1 MPPTITFLEDPVR
14 VRAPFR
20 LLPVAAAALMAV
32 TGCGS
37 SNDSPTVTPP
47 SATSAPL
54 ASLLPQAIRD
64 KGTLIVGSDIA
75 YAPVEF
81 YDADGKTPIG
91 IDPDLA
97 KAIGGQ
103 LGITLKV
110 TNGTFDGLIVSLTG
124 SKRID
129 LIMSAMSDTKKRQK
143 SINFVDYFT
152 AGTSILVKKGNP
164 QGIKGLDD
172 FCGKT
177 IALQRGTT
185 QDDVATAQQAK
196 CKKVAKP
203 LTVLKFDRDTEALL
217 QVKQGRAV
225 ADMNDFPVA
234 AYTTTKTTDFEVVG
248 SQIEAGPYGIGVR
261 KEDVAI
267 RDALQKAVQALIDNG
282 EYTKILEKWK
292 VTQGAV
298 TTATVNGGS

>member
-1 MPPTITFLEDPVR
+1 VR
-14 VRAPFR
+14 VPAPFR
-20 LLPVAAAALMAV
+20 LLPLAAVALLVV
-32 TGCGS
+32 TGCGN
-37 SNDSPTVTPP
+37 NDSPTVTQR
-47 SATSAPL
+47 SATAAPL

-64 KGTLIVGSDIA
+64 KGTLVVGSDVA

-81 YDADGKTPIG
+81 FDVDGTTPIG

-97 KAIGGQ
+97 KAIGAQ
-103 LGITLKV
+103 LGVTLKV

-143 SINFVDYFT
+143 SIDFVDYFT

-164 QGIKGLDD
+164 QGIKSLDD

-177 IALQRGTT
+177 IAIQRGTT
-185 QDDVATAQQAK
+185 QDDVATAQEAK
-196 CKKVAKP
+196 CKTAGKP
-203 LTVLKFDRDTEALL
+203 LHVLKFDRDTEALL

-225 ADMNDFPVA
+225 ADMNDYPVA
-234 AYTTTKTTDFEVVG
+234 AYTTTKSNDFEVVG
-248 SQIEAGPYGIGVR
+248 TQIAAGPYGIGVR
-261 KEDVAI
+261 KQDVAL
-267 RDALQKAVQALIDNG
+267 RDAIQKAVQALIDNG

-298 TTATVNGGS
+298 KTATVNGGS